1 MTYRTYPKF
10 RLTIGYR
17 SWLMDAAAAAK
28 VMDTLAAAD
37 AVDTDWLD
45 GETVLRILDRPEMLS
60 LEQVTR
66 TVLTSDQYKAAVK
79 AKDDADE
86 AKEAAAQAE
95 AQES

>member
-1 MTYRTYPKF
+1 MTTQSPLFK
-10 RLTIGYR
+10 LCIGYR
-17 SWLMDAAAAAK
+17 SFVMTAADAAK
-28 VMDTLAAAD
+28 VMDTLAAAVP
-37 AVDTDWLD
+37 VDTDWLD
-45 GETVLRILDRPEMLS
+45 GETVLHILDRPETLS

-66 TVLTSDQYKAAVK
+66 RVLTPYQYKAAVK

>member
-1 MTYRTYPKF
+1 MTTHPKF

-28 VMDTLAAAD
+28 VMDTLAAAVP
-37 AVDTDWLD
+37 VDTDWLD
-45 GETVLRILDRPEMLS
+45 GETVLHILDRPETLS

-66 TVLTSDQYKAAVK
+66 RVLTSDQYHDAVK

>member
-1 MTYRTYPKF
+1 MMTTYPKF

-28 VMDTLAAAD
+28 VMDTLAAAV

-45 GETVLRILDRPEMLS
+45 GETVLHILDRPETLS

-66 TVLTSDQYKAAVK
+66 TVLTSVEYRAAVK
-79 AKDDADE
+79 AQDDAAE

>member
-1 MTYRTYPKF
+1 MTTYPKF

-28 VMDTLAAAD
+28 VMDTLAAAVP
-37 AVDTDWLD
+37 VDTDWLD
-45 GETVLRILDRPEMLS
+45 GETVLHILDRPETMQ

-66 TVLTSDQYKAAVK
+66 TVLTSDQYRAAVK
-79 AKDDADE
+79 AKDDAAE